1 MKKFITSLFRTDLL
15 FDRKIVTI
23 TIVST
28 LLLTID
34 YYHQLTRLE
43 VLDRTILYLLVPLL
57 IIVVVFR
64 ESPSA
69 YGFRL
74 GDWKAGLAFTLGSI
88 LLMTPVLFFL
98 SRDESALQEYYALRG
113 NGMPVL
119 AYTFLE
125 IFGWEFLFRGWILFG
140 YERRFSGNAQGRCR
154 GCKGPRAALLLVQQ
168 QLVELTAHG
177 ARQRFRLRR
186 HKLGHRKTL
195 AQPQQPQPRRQRG
208 GVLFKH
214 AAHLALDQAARHR
227 AARLPLGHHAPQP
240 LPGSQVIHKLV
251 WVAHRTCG

>member
-1 MKKFITSLFRTDLL
+1 MRKFITSLFRTGLM

-88 LLMTPVLFFL
+88 LLMTPILFFL

-113 NGMPVL
+113 NGMPLL
-119 AYTFLE
+119 AFTFLE

-140 YERRFSGNAQGRCR
+140 YERRFSGNALWLQAV
-154 GCKGPRAALLLVQQ
+154 PFAV
-168 QLVELTAHG
+168 
-177 ARQRFRLRR
+177 
-186 HKLGHRKTL
+186 
-195 AQPQQPQPRRQRG
+195 
-208 GVLFKH
+208 
-214 AAHLALDQAARHR
+214 AHLGKPEIETLSTIFGGFAFGWIAWRTRSFLYPVLIHWYILSLTIILAGAAS
-227 AARLPLGHHAPQP
+227 A
-240 LPGSQVIHKLV
+240 
-251 WVAHRTCG
+251 